1 MLDGADVTVSELVGA
16 LWLARGNAK
25 TKSDGSYTAT
35 LKDYK
40 DGPIRITV
48 DSLGNT
54 KMICD
59 VPSGCIDK
67 NGAQKGFGASV
78 DIGEGLTMEAI
89 LSKKSDTAYVTPLT
103 HLAAGY
109 IVNSTEKID
118 SDRIKS
124 AHLEVASSFGLTK
137 ILGVKPADA
146 SSDVSDLDSDVQYMA
161 LTISSIAEMMAS
173 YDDGDGLKSSTD
185 FSNALVAFNND
196 FKSGS
201 FSLVDNEHLAGNKSL
216 YSSVIDAKNNLL
228 HGSSEQYV
236 DFRKKNKMSPSN
248 SLESASATQFIIEK
262 IAKAKAKG
270 DTAITPTKPN
280 LGNSDAV
287 SKAKLVVSDIR
298 TLITSLDKS
307 RDYSAPFQDK
317 IDIAAAISSAKID
330 EHFTWIG
337 YAVGAVFENLND
349 DTIEN
354 KEIILP
360 GNKNVRASL
369 TVTEKSN
376 TTIVGVKAAAT
387 DINPAINLV
396 FETNFTLEEIIN
408 DAATKKIVN
417 LMLTGEV
424 SESDESVTTKINDV
438 SVVVELNQDTELKVV
453 SYNDFKE
460 LSLNGDINAI
470 VAAQSG
476 QAQAEMNGVFSAT
489 IIANNQYSETPE
501 NFNLNLKGIVLNGKM
516 TSGSQSMDAKVQFIG
531 SGDLINLDRSAA
543 ESDKN
548 FYKGILHISLDTA
561 LTGYPNTDV
570 LITFNRDKADTGEA
584 IVNIHQRDKERV
596 LVVHLGLNNLLTENT
611 LAKTMSVTSN
621 DNTKLILTKSES
633 EGNTSV
639 NGTVSVGGIVIANIE
654 NGGRITYLDGTFEW
668 LNF

>member
-1 MLDGADVTVSELVGA
+1 
-16 LWLARGNAK
+16 
-25 TKSDGSYTAT
+25 
-35 LKDYK
+35 
-40 DGPIRITV
+40 
-48 DSLGNT
+48 
-54 KMICD
+54 
-59 VPSGCIDK
+59 
-67 NGAQKGFGASV
+67 
-78 DIGEGLTMEAI
+78 
-89 LSKKSDTAYVTPLT
+89 
-103 HLAAGY
+103 
-109 IVNSTEKID
+109 
-118 SDRIKS
+118 
-124 AHLEVASSFGLTK
+124 
-137 ILGVKPADA
+137 
-146 SSDVSDLDSDVQYMA
+146 
-161 LTISSIAEMMAS
+161 
-173 YDDGDGLKSSTD
+173 
-185 FSNALVAFNND
+185 
-196 FKSGS
+196 
-201 FSLVDNEHLAGNKSL
+201 
-216 YSSVIDAKNNLL
+216 
-228 HGSSEQYV
+228 
-236 DFRKKNKMSPSN
+236 
-248 SLESASATQFIIEK
+248 
-262 IAKAKAKG
+262 
-270 DTAITPTKPN
+270 
-280 LGNSDAV
+280 
-287 SKAKLVVSDIR
+287 VSDIR

-611 LAKTMSVTSN
+611 LAKTLSVTSN